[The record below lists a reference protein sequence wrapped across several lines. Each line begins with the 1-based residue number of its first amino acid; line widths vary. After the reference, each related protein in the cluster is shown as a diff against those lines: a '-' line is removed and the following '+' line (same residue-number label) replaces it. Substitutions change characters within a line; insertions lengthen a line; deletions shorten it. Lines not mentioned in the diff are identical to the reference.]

1 MSIRTIVL
9 YFFIYN
15 YFLIYNIKLLIQ
27 HTIRKE
33 EQKGDYC
40 NVMGVDSSKKIASRN
55 RNKGAG

>member
-9 YFFIYN
+9 YVFIYN
-15 YFLIYNIKLLIQ
+15 HFLIYNIKLLIQ

-40 NVMGVDSSKKIASRN
+40 NVMGVDSSKNIASRN